1 MKNILGYLNQSEWVY
16 SLNIGNIMQISPL
29 TLQDFMSHSAIQL
42 ELSREFILEKMCFLS
57 VSYFCMGTEYRF
69 LHQLK
74 EKINDQ
80 TFERRDSEYWHG
92 KAVEMAITFLPSE
105 SPLVSHI
112 LMSYEK
118 HHSPSNMVIPENES
132 QDKFIR
138 IVRQSYGIDSCRLQ
152 PIIRHHPDGEYRVP
166 RLDQPYINWHKL
178 FKTEEY
184 MKMLRQQPK
193 KQMAQGANMN
203 SRQLKEIQQQ
213 LVAQNKFRSN
223 QNNFTQRIQ
232 TNNED
237 LHK

>member
-1 MKNILGYLNQSEWVY
+1 
-16 SLNIGNIMQISPL
+16 MQISPL
-29 TLQDFMSHSAIQL
+29 TLQDFLSQTSIQL
-42 ELSREFILEKMCFLS
+42 ELSREFVLEKMCFLA

-74 EKINDQ
+74 EKINEQ

-92 KAVEMAITFLPSE
+92 KAVEMAISFLPSE

-132 QDKFIR
+132 QEKYVR

-166 RLDQPYINWHKL
+166 KLDQPLINWHK
-178 FKTEEY
+178 
-184 MKMLRQQPK
+184 
-193 KQMAQGANMN
+193 
-203 SRQLKEIQQQ
+203 I
-213 LVAQNKFRSN
+213 FR
-223 QNNFTQRIQ
+223 T
-232 TNNED
+232 D
-237 LHK
+237 DYVK